1 MVLNRIFYFCHREV
15 GNFKCEE
22 MAATIDI
29 ALVYD
34 TLLASPGM
42 NETVKIDLKVSRKTV
57 LLLSSALEKGLQS
70 SQTGQSGSVL
80 PEFAEKESLS
90 ELEGIITD
98 CLQKAGL
105 SALYEKLKNLNEH

>member
-1 MVLNRIFYFCHREV
+1 
-15 GNFKCEE
+15 

-29 ALVYD
+29 TLVYD

-57 LLLSSALEKGLQS
+57 LLLSRALERGMQS
-70 SQTGQSGSVL
+70 WQTDQPGSAL

-90 ELEGIITD
+90 ELEGIISD

-105 SALYEKLKNLNEH
+105 SALYEKLKMLNG